1 VQQTVAER
9 KKSIWIIIAAL
20 LPGWSYRQDKTVSSS
35 KEEEIDGRVTL
46 RVAWVVVS
54 CRRQLDGGITGSS
67 ESALFIPSLTRRLAP
82 LRLSSDKWTTTKN
95 SLGQTS
101 RLVVRH
107 SLTSSAPPSRH
118 LF

>member
-1 VQQTVAER
+1 MACNKQLPKE
-9 KKSIWIIIAAL
+9 KSIWIIIAAL

-54 CRRQLDGGITGSS
+54 CRRRLDGGITGSS

-82 LRLSSDKWTTTKN
+82 LRLSSDKWTTTK
-95 SLGQTS
+95 THWVK
-101 RLVVRH
+101 LVGLLSGIR
-107 SLTSSAPPSRH
+107 
-118 LF
+118 